1 MAPFYDLICT
11 RVYPDLADR
20 MAMRIGGENRPDWIQ
35 PRHWE
40 RFSAEINIKPR
51 LILQTLRE
59 MAQRIL
65 PQADALAKV
74 FNDEFG
80 QSSIMGKILDGIKK
94 WASRIT

>member
-51 LILQTLRE
+51 LVLQTLRE
-59 MAQRIL
+59 MPQRII
-65 PQADALAKV
+65 PQADSLAKD
-74 FNDEFG
+74 FSDEFR
-80 QSSIMGKILDGIKK
+80 QSAIVGKILDGIKNR
-94 WASRIT
+94 ASRIT